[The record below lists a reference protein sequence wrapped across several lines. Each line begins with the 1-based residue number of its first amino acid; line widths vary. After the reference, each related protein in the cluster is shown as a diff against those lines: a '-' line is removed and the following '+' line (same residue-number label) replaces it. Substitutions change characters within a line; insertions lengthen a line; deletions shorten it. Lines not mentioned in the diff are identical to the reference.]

1 MISEHEERPPLADTM
16 RDRASKLLGAEH
28 QCAQL
33 SAAQFTLL
41 PQFSS
46 RTARKVSK
54 LHAIHEFLAKVLN
67 LEGERVTGGSPTTRH
82 VRV

>member
-1 MISEHEERPPLADTM
+1 M
-16 RDRASKLLGAEH
+16 
-28 QCAQL
+28 L
-33 SAAQFTLL
+33 SSGQFTLL

-46 RTARKVSK
+46 RTASKASK

-67 LEGERVTGGSPTTRH
+67 LEHERVTGGNPTTRH